1 MSAPNPSAPLAQSEQ
16 DRLRGIAARLE
27 RALRTGPDAGL
38 RVRDFDVMEDGHAGL
53 TFGFDLREATGAS
66 RGRYILKMAPV
77 GVARRGNTDV
87 FRQSP
92 LLKALK
98 RQGLPVPDVPWAS
111 SQDAPLGAPFI
122 VMERLA
128 GRVFVVWEPH
138 PSFSRDPADL
148 RRIWLQAGALLA
160 QVHRVDWRATL
171 SGWEQPRALIDE
183 LDQWTRIFK
192 HAEDPAWY
200 AAGMRLGE
208 SLRAGLPDA
217 APVGLVHG
225 DFQPGNIL
233 YEDGQVRGL
242 IDWELSSI
250 GAQGLD
256 LGWMLMMIDPRAW
269 HPGWQPVAPLAGADV
284 IDAYRAAGGP
294 ALANLAW
301 YQALAQYRLGA
312 IACLNVKLHRSGKR
326 PDDLWER
333 FAPSIPH
340 LLGRGIELAERA
352 GLDKQGM

>member
-1 MSAPNPSAPLAQSEQ
+1 MSTPNPAAPAAPSGR
-16 DRLRGIAARLE
+16 DRLSGIAERLE
-27 RALRTGPDAGL
+27 RALRTPQGADL

-53 TFGFDLREATGAS
+53 TFGFDLRRATGELE
-66 RGRYILKMAPV
+66 GRYILKMAPA
-77 GVARRGNTDV
+77 GVKRRGNTDV

-92 LLKALK
+92 LLRALK
-98 RQGLPVPDVPWAS
+98 QQGLPVPDVPWAS
-111 SQDAPLGAPFI
+111 ADDEPLGAPFI
-122 VMERLA
+122 VMERLP

-138 PSFSRDPADL
+138 ASFSRDPADL
-148 RRIWLQAGALLA
+148 RRIWLQAAALLA
-160 QVHRVDWRATL
+160 RVHRIDWRTVL
-171 SGWEQPRALIDE
+171 SGWEAPRPLVDE
-183 LDQWTRIFK
+183 LDQWSRIFK

-200 AAGMRLGE
+200 AAGMQLGDA
-208 SLRAGLPDA
+208 LRAALPDA

-242 IDWELSSI
+242 IDWELSLI

-256 LGWMLMMIDPRAW
+256 LGWMLMMIDPAAW
-269 HPGWQPVAPLAGADV
+269 HPGWRPVAPLAGADV

-294 ALANLAW
+294 AAANLAW

-340 LLGRGIELAERA
+340 LLGRGIELAEQA
-352 GLDKQGM
+352 GRD